1 MPTNLRDKLRA
12 ASAERVSFSDVLS
25 PSLYTIVAANADAIG
40 APIEFLVYPL
50 LTVTAAFMG
59 VNASVRINPEWTK
72 PAIIWFVVAAKKRE
86 KKTAALRRLRIPI
99 EDLEKRLQKK
109 WLEDATADKPQS
121 PPQLIIDPFSFEELH
136 SVMKRNGGQML
147 GLFDEMSSLYAQLD
161 LFKHGNSTMDRK
173 TLITLNGGGAWA
185 RNYRSYTAVLEKTAF
200 NIAGT
205 IFVIVA
211 PRTLP

>member
-1 MPTNLRDKLRA
+1 MDETSHHMVRGRSKEGREEN
-12 ASAERVSFSDVLS
+12 SCIEE
-25 PSLYTIVAANADAIG
+25 IANTD
-40 APIEFLVYPL
+40 
-50 LTVTAAFMG
+50 
-59 VNASVRINPEWTK
+59 
-72 PAIIWFVVAAKKRE
+72 
-86 KKTAALRRLRIPI
+86 RRPW
-99 EDLEKRLQKK
+99 ETTTKK